1 MCSPKQFSTAVSQQN
16 FKTKTKKGSKN
27 YGISSLEAPVCPPP
41 HPLWVIAHIN
51 LFPSEHPDDG
61 RLLDCTL
68 VRNLVAFALCHQL
81 D

>member
-1 MCSPKQFSTAVSQQN
+1 MCLPKQFSIAVSQQN
-16 FKTKTKKGSKN
+16 FKTKTNKEGFQELRHLFLGS
-27 YGISSLEAPVCPPP
+27 SCVPPP
-41 HPLWVIAHIN
+41 WVIAHIN